1 MGMKQIETRRFTMQQ
16 KEKSNNN
23 INNYDNKGNSI
34 KEEFY
39 YEGSDKDSDYK
50 DKVNNNDNDKVKKE
64 VKYEQPTT
72 KTGQQYV
79 IILENEKSSDLVRNF
94 VRKKLEKTKNQSFFK
109 QLYEDLIYIKE
120 NNQLII

>member
-16 KEKSNNN
+16 KEKSNDN
-23 INNYDNKGNSI
+23 INNYNNKGNSI

-50 DKVNNNDNDKVKKE
+50 DKANNNVKCKNE
-64 VKYEQPTT
+64 VKYETPTT

-79 IILENEKSSDLVRNF
+79 IILENENSSDLVRNF

-120 NNQLII
+120 TNKLII